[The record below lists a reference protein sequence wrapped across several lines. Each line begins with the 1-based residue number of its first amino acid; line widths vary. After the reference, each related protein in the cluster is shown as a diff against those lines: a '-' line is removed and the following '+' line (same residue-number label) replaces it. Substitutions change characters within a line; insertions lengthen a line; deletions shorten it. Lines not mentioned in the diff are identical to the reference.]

1 MFLGERLL
9 TPWSNLSG
17 RVSMCPVRNLGKNIG
32 GLSFLGVKVS
42 GCPGRILGSNL
53 AMGFFVPW

>member
-1 MFLGERLL
+1 
-9 TPWSNLSG
+9 
-17 RVSMCPVRNLGKNIG
+17 MCPVRNFGKNIG

-42 GCPGRILGSNL
+42 GCPSRILGSNL